1 MTQASPSPSQT
12 PEALGELRRSLG
24 PVGVMAQ
31 AVGTVGL
38 TLTAVINIPQAMR
51 SAGRATWISYVLA
64 LAVVLLVGE
73 TLVLFRRLP
82 GSAAGIAGYVAAGLG
97 RRTGAAATWVLM
109 LSYGASMLAC
119 LVFFGFY
126 LDRLLDHLQLPA
138 PQLAGYLLG
147 GIACVELARRDVK
160 LSARTMLVT
169 EALSVLIVLSITV
182 LVIVQGWGP
191 PDLRAIDPVGD
202 TPSEV
207 GSALMLAVLSFAGFE
222 SAASLGGEALRP
234 ERAVPQGIRTALLVA
249 GGLFVFWAVFLPEG
263 LSWLPASERLGLDPL
278 SDLAERLGKPG
289 AGRWIQAGA
298 LICLFGSS
306 LGSVNALARASYSLA
321 EQRVLPRLLSR
332 VDPRHGTPSAALV
345 TVTLPVI
352 AAGALLLQKELSP
365 SAIFGLFGGF
375 AVLGFLLIYGL
386 VALASLRGELP
397 GNSTRRRWLVG
408 GSCLIAVLAI
418 AVAYLASLAGQQN
431 GMVLAFAA
439 LLLLGWL
446 RVLRTVPA

>member
-1 MTQASPSPSQT
+1 VTVADIAPQNRPADTGITQASPSPSQT

-51 SAGRATWISYVLA
+51 SAGRATWISYLLA

-73 TLVLFRRLP
+73 TLVVFRRLP
-82 GSAAGIAGYVAAGLG
+82 GS
-97 RRTGAAATWVLM
+97 AAATWVLM

-147 GIACVELARRDVK
+147 GIACVELARRDV
-160 LSARTMLVT
+160 
-169 EALSVLIVLSITV
+169 SITV
-182 LVIVQGWGP
+182 LVIVQGWGS

-306 LGSVNALARASYSLA
+306 LA

-408 GSCLIAVLAI
+408 GSCLIAVLA
-418 AVAYLASLAGQQN
+418 
-431 GMVLAFAA
+431 FAA